1 MGRQGA
7 RAPEDLRAGV
17 ARRRALRDCRRLDL
31 PLLVC
36 WRAAGGRRDSRAGA
50 CGDGR
55 RGCRLGQSDASMI
68 RLPKLRTVAE
78 VHLLDSYNEMTLLA
92 KQLEAQNAELRRICA
107 RLVDAF
113 ATAPGAES
121 LDFRQRSAIEE

>member
-1 MGRQGA
+1 
-7 RAPEDLRAGV
+7 
-17 ARRRALRDCRRLDL
+17 
-31 PLLVC
+31 
-36 WRAAGGRRDSRAGA
+36 
-50 CGDGR
+50 
-55 RGCRLGQSDASMI
+55 MI

-78 VHLLDSYNEMTLLA
+78 VHLLDSYNEMTFLA

-121 LDFRQRSAIEE
+121 LDVRQRSAIEEAQEAAR